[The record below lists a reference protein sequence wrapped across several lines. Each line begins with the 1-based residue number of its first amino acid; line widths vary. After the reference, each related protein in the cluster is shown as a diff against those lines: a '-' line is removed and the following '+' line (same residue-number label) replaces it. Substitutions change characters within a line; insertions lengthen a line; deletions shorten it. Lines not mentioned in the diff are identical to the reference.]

1 MEILQSL
8 GLSSLYPALFLAC
21 FVIMAIIKYSFYA
34 NRYRFTDDEK
44 NLLNELLDNA
54 FDEAEIFGDVELK
67 QDIYILKQKIK
78 R

>member
-1 MEILQSL
+1 MEILKSL
-8 GLSSLYPALFLAC
+8 GIQWYLIGFL
-21 FVIMAIIKYSFYA
+21 VGLAIISIGRAILRSDMYKL
-34 NRYRFTDDEK
+34 TDDEK

-54 FDEAEIFGDVELK
+54 FDEAEIFGDAELK